1 MTVRFGPARRWL
13 LWLLLAA
20 GSHVLALWIL
30 PHAVMRMAMSR
41 LVAAAPPAFPEAAL
55 GEPSGAASVAAPE
68 EAAGA
73 AAAASAARGG
83 ALYPPLSTAAS
94 RLIVL
99 PSPDLAYALCLYDL
113 RDGPVDID
121 AQPDWPAYWSVALY
135 ADNTDNYL
143 VRNDRIAASR
153 PVHWRLALTK
163 GTPAAGRELV
173 LAPSARGLVLMR
185 VLVTDRASQAAT
197 VAQAQR
203 ALQCVPAKA
212 N

>member
-1 MTVRFGPARRWL
+1 MTIRLGNPRRWL

-20 GSHVLALWIL
+20 GSHALALWLL
-30 PHAVMRMAMSR
+30 PHAVMRLAMSR
-41 LVAAAPPAFPEAAL
+41 LVAAAPEA
-55 GEPSGAASVAAPE
+55 PSLATPDAS
-68 EAAGA
+68 
-73 AAAASAARGG
+73 ARGG
-83 ALYPPLSTAAS
+83 DALYPPLTTAAS

-163 GTPAAGRELV
+163 DTPAAGRELV
-173 LAPSARGLVLMR
+173 LAPAARGMVLMR